1 MTHLLPE
8 LSVVE
13 AEALELVLV
22 DGAHHLHVDRR
33 QRRLLFGELGVE
45 VQHVL
50 ATLLQGKR
58 VETIDKMWVQ
68 PNRAVKYDVH
78 LAPRQGCETG
88 RSLQPFLLHE

>member
-50 ATLLQGKR
+50 ATLLQGKGR
-58 VETIDKMWVQ
+58 NNEENVGATQ
-68 PNRAVKYDVH
+68 PCQQISCSSS
-78 LAPRQGCETG
+78 P
-88 RSLQPFLLHE
+88 